1 MGDLTTY
8 KGPNPSTNSS
18 LRPDLWP
25 TQAHAES
32 YLRSRAGKKWDPRVL
47 DRYIRFALRPV
58 PTPLYNPATDP
69 RIPETTTKHQE
80 AWAFSTPNLEPQD
93 AGLDRLLLPDWSPYE
108 RGLMWAKPEFWS
120 AMRNLP
126 FVRASAL
133 WIFGD
138 RSWYSGSEE
147 VEAKMRETGIGIGG
161 SGGVREG
168 MVEKVVL
175 EGGSH
180 TLTHERVGWCADVGA
195 DWIGRWFGSWKRDE
209 AVLGAYTSKKSDGEM
224 LRLSGEALRVMQM
237 PVGVA
242 RAKAKL

>member
-1 MGDLTTY
+1 
-8 KGPNPSTNSS
+8 
-18 LRPDLWP
+18 
-25 TQAHAES
+25 
-32 YLRSRAGKKWDPRVL
+32 
-47 DRYIRFALRPV
+47 
-58 PTPLYNPATDP
+58 
-69 RIPETTTKHQE
+69 
-80 AWAFSTPNLEPQD
+80 
-93 AGLDRLLLPDWSPYE
+93 
-108 RGLMWAKPEFWS
+108 
-120 AMRNLP
+120 
-126 FVRASAL
+126 
-133 WIFGD
+133 
-138 RSWYSGSEE
+138 
-147 VEAKMRETGIGIGG
+147 
-161 SGGVREG
+161 